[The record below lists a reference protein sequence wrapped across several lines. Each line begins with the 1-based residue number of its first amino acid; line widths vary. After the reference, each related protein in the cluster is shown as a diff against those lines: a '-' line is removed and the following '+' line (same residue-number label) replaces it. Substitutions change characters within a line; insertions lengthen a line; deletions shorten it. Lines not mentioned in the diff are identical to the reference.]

1 MRKKVLIL
9 SLLILAASC
18 QTELLKTK
26 KKVQVSEQQ
35 ELNLRTIND
44 STFSYEL
51 VNKKW
56 INVSI
61 INSAEHFS
69 MLVNRFGMKDS
80 IDFDKE
86 HISAKTPEFEWM
98 NSKYICI
105 TTWWSGP
112 FSSSLIIPVKRG
124 AEPFKYFVKGILTSD
139 KGRNQVVFSERIFGK
154 EKIQFAIE
162 NLETNKKQFVDWKIP
177 SNKSEMPYC
186 DSLILKNNQLIIWNS
201 SKSTVFPIDLKN

>member
-1 MRKKVLIL
+1 MRKIVFFVSLIL
-9 SLLILAASC
+9 MTTSC
-18 QTELLKTK
+18 QTELLKTNK
-26 KKVQVSEQQ
+26 KAPVSEQQ

-86 HISAKTPEFEWM
+86 NIQVKSPELKSM
-98 NSKYICI
+98 NDQFICL
-105 TTWWSGP
+105 TTWWSAD
-112 FSSSLIIPVKRG
+112 FFSSLIIPVQKKKN
-124 AEPFKYFVKGILTSD
+124 PFMYFEHGIHVHDLKKNRIVYTD
-139 KGRNQVVFSERIFGK
+139 KFMDKKVC
-154 EKIQFAIE
+154 FAVE
-162 NLETNKKQFVDWKIP
+162 NLVTRKKQRIYWEIP
-177 SNKSEMPYC
+177 SNQMFHPYC
-186 DSLILKNNQLIIWNS
+186 DSMVLLKNSLIIWNAA
-201 SKSTVFPIDLKN
+201 KFTKFPLGLNH

>member
-1 MRKKVLIL
+1 MRIFVFIVSLVIL
-9 SLLILAASC
+9 TTSC

-26 KKVQVSEQQ
+26 KKAQVSEQQ

-86 HISAKTPEFEWM
+86 NIQAKSPELESM
-98 NSKYICI
+98 NDQFICL
-105 TTWWSGP
+105 TTWWSAD
-112 FSSSLIIPVKRG
+112 FFSSLIIPVQKRNK
-124 AEPFKYFVKGILTSD
+124 PFMYFEHGIHVHDLKKNRIVYTDQFMD
-139 KGRNQVVFSERIFGK
+139 KKVC
-154 EKIQFAIE
+154 FAVE
-162 NLETNKKQFVDWKIP
+162 NLVTRKKQRIYWGIP
-177 SNKSEMPYC
+177 SNHMFHPYC
-186 DSLILKNNQLIIWNS
+186 DSMVLLKNSLIIWNA
-201 SKSTVFPIDLKN
+201 SKSTKFPIDLNP